1 MSADALLRERRPD
14 RDASSSRNGR
24 ASARRSGPP
33 LQGAAT
39 PWLFLLPGLAACLIF
54 NISPFLTTVLLAFT
68 DARTISPGTFTGLDN
83 FARMADDP
91 RFWLAL
97 RNGALY
103 VIGVVPPLVFL
114 PLLLALLVRDKGP
127 GIGFFRT
134 VFYTPVIASAVVVGL
149 IWTWLL
155 DSRGLVNGTL
165 EALGVLKDP
174 VPFLTD
180 EWLLLASAM
189 IVTIWKGLGYYMIIY
204 LATLGRV
211 PEELHE
217 AAQVDGAGAIRRFF
231 VVTLPAMRTT
241 MTLISALSAV
251 AAFRV
256 FTEIFILSGDTAG
269 PGGRDITLVMLIRE
283 VSSGLNGHVGY
294 GAALSL
300 VLFGLTLGLLLS
312 VLRLQTGRKDPR

>member
-1 MSADALLRERRPD
+1 M
-14 RDASSSRNGR
+14 
-24 ASARRSGPP
+24 
-33 LQGAAT
+33 QAAPT
-39 PWLFLLPGLAACLIF
+39 PWLFLLPGLAACVVFSLY
-54 NISPFLTTVLLAFT
+54 PFLNTVALAFT
-68 DARTISPGTFTGLDN
+68 DARTISPGGFTGLDN

-97 RNGALY
+97 RNGTLY
-103 VIGVVPPLVFL
+103 VIGVVPPLVLL

-134 VFYTPVIASAVVVGL
+134 AFYTPVIASAVVVGL

-165 EALGVLKDP
+165 QALGVLSRP
-174 VPFLTD
+174 IPFLTD

-189 IVTIWKGLGYYMIIY
+189 AVTIWKGLGYYMIIY

-211 PEELHE
+211 PQELHE
-217 AAQVDGAGAIRRFF
+217 AAQVDGAGAVRRFL

-241 MTLISALSAV
+241 MTLIAALSAV
-251 AAFRV
+251 SAFRV

-283 VSSGLNGHVGY
+283 VSSGLDGHVGY

-312 VLRLQTGRKDPR
+312 VLRLQAGRKGPR